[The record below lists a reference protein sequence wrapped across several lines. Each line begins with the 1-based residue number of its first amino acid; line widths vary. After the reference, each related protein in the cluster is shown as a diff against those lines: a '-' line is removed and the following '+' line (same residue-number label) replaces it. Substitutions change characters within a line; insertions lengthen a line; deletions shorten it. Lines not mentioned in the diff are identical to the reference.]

1 MNPDCTDQ
9 AFALLDCVQAGV
21 MVRTLDGVIRY
32 WNAAAS
38 QLYGLT
44 AEQVTGRS
52 LQEVFPTTELI
63 DPNYWLTNDLEQNE
77 TVRRHADGRL
87 IPLHTTCSLR
97 RDSNGQALYLV
108 ETATETK
115 PRTISGMTLERSE
128 YRYRNMF
135 NAMAA
140 SFWELDFSAVG
151 AMLRELHAAG
161 VEDVPFYLRNH
172 PDFVHQ
178 MMCATRVVDVNE
190 QTLNLFG
197 RGDKQ
202 EILAATIEVFWP
214 PASVEVYADAV
225 CSALAGDS
233 SFVRETRLRR
243 IDGSEFDAL
252 FTCAFPPEN
261 LAKGLL
267 MTGVLDL
274 SARNQAF
281 AALERMRSDFAH
293 SARVSMLGELMASIA
308 HEVNQP
314 LAAIRTNGE
323 AGLRW
328 LALPRPNVEEVRLLA
343 ERIVNDA
350 QRASTIIS
358 RIRSMARHSP
368 AERSW
373 HPVSHLIQEALQFLH
388 AELQGQGVKTLLQL
402 SARHAHIH
410 VDRILMQQVLV
421 NLILNAVQAMSSVDT
436 PQKELSIGTRMA
448 GDVLHI
454 TVSDNGPGIAPD
466 HFEQL
471 FESFFSTKAT
481 GMGMGLPICRSII
494 ESFDASIQ
502 AESAPMGGA
511 CFRIV
516 MPANEIERGAQ
527 ASKSLQESSLETP
540 FVSLPGAGT
549 AGHHPR

>member
-1 MNPDCTDQ
+1 MNSECTDQ
-9 AFALLDCVQAGV
+9 AFTILDCVKVSV

-32 WNAAAS
+32 WNPAS
-38 QLYGLT
+38 SRLYGLT
-44 AEQVTGRS
+44 AEQVIGRS
-52 LQEVFPTTELI
+52 LHEVFATSENT
-63 DPNYWLTNDLEQNE
+63 DPNDCQQNE
-77 TVRRHADGRL
+77 TLRRHGSGRL
-87 IPLHTTCSLR
+87 MTLQTTCALR
-97 RDSNGQALYLV
+97 RDASGEVLYLV
-108 ETATETK
+108 ETATEIS
-115 PRTISGMTLERSE
+115 PRTVSGLTLERSE

-151 AMLRELHAAG
+151 AMIRELTVSG
-161 VEDVPFYLRNH
+161 VRDVPAYLRSH
-172 PDFVHQ
+172 PDFVHD
-178 MMCATRVVDVNE
+178 MMCATRVIDVNE

-202 EILAATIEVFWP
+202 EILAATIEAFWP
-214 PASVEVYADAV
+214 PASVDVYTDAV
-225 CSALAGDS
+225 CSALAGHS

-323 AGLRW
+323 ATLRW
-328 LALPRPNVEEVRLLA
+328 LDLPEPNVEEVRLLA
-343 ERIVNDA
+343 KRIVNDA

-368 AERSW
+368 AELSW
-373 HPVSHLIQEALQFLH
+373 QPASNLIQETLHFLH
-388 AELQGQGVKTLLQL
+388 TELQAQGVKTMVQFA
-402 SARHAHIH
+402 ARHAHIH

-421 NLILNAVQAMSSVDT
+421 NLILNAVQAMSSVEST
-436 PQKELSIGTRMA
+436 QKELSIGTRMS
-448 GDVLHI
+448 GDLLHI
-454 TVSDNGPGIAPD
+454 SVRDNGPGIAAA
-466 HFEQL
+466 HFDRL
-471 FESFFSTKAT
+471 FESFFTTKAN

-494 ESFDASIQ
+494 ESFDAHIQ
-502 AESAPMGGA
+502 AENAPMGGA
-511 CFRIV
+511 CFSIV
-516 MPANEIERGAQ
+516 IATRDVERSA
-527 ASKSLQESSLETP
+527 
-540 FVSLPGAGT
+540 
-549 AGHHPR
+549 